1 MSLLWWLSAQSSCP
15 VAVCLLCRSACL
27 SAGQQLFGSQRL
39 RHLTEKKSKGGGQ
52 KKGPGS
58 VIDIIKPSQDD
69 EEQSASPHTTAA
81 GKLPYEDAE
90 VVMIN
95 LLIIE
100 NYRQKIG
107 RPIMEGG
114 DMLQLTKDLYEA
126 PFALLFHNNFVVDEP
141 VLMYANKAA
150 QDLFQTAWE
159 SMIGTPSKNTA
170 SPEEQAQRQK
180 LIDECAEKGFA
191 EIRGAP
197 RVGAKGRKLDLTEA
211 VVFNIEGP
219 DGNKVGQATVI
230 DRWTLEDGTE
240 GGPNAVEPAV
250 NEGMLQEAQSYVEQQ
265 ADVVREL
272 KEGRG
277 LSNADAEVQAAVQEL
292 QRRKNA
298 AERIQATLENGSP
311 VVDQLPEPAASTI
324 WIRTAVSNG

>member
-1 MSLLWWLSAQSSCP
+1 
-15 VAVCLLCRSACL
+15 
-27 SAGQQLFGSQRL
+27 
-39 RHLTEKKSKGGGQ
+39 
-52 KKGPGS
+52 
-58 VIDIIKPSQDD
+58 
-69 EEQSASPHTTAA
+69 
-81 GKLPYEDAE
+81 
-90 VVMIN
+90 
-95 LLIIE
+95 
-100 NYRQKIG
+100 
-107 RPIMEGG
+107 
-114 DMLQLTKDLYEA
+114 MLQLTKDLYEA